1 MNMKTFS
8 VGDKTI
14 NAAMASAVGQD
25 ELLSIISQPI
35 FQSFLI
41 AAQGGVEVSTKQIAL
56 RLMTFKPAEKARIVD
71 ILTERAFLQGTETRV
86 SPKDYQGHMMQWNTL
101 LAQLLEWNVGDFF
114 DSLSADLKPLS
125 EEAKATEESRQESTG
140 S

>member
-1 MNMKTFS
+1 MNVKTFA

-14 NAAMASAVGQD
+14 SAAMASAVGQD

-41 AAQGGVEVSTKQIAL
+41 AAQGGVEVTTKQLAL

-71 ILTERAFLQGTETRV
+71 ILTERAYLQGTETRV
-86 SPKDYQGHMMQWNTL
+86 SPKDFQGHMMQWNML

-125 EEAKATEESRQESTG
+125 DAAKAAENQPASTG

>member
-1 MNMKTFS
+1 MNVKTFA

-14 NAAMASAVGQD
+14 SAAMASAVGQD

-41 AAQGGVEVSTKQIAL
+41 AAQGGVEVTTKQLAL

-71 ILTERAFLQGTETRV
+71 ILTERAYLQGTETRV
-86 SPKDYQGHMMQWNTL
+86 SPKDFQGHMMQWNTL

-125 EEAKATEESRQESTG
+125 DAAKAAESQPASTG